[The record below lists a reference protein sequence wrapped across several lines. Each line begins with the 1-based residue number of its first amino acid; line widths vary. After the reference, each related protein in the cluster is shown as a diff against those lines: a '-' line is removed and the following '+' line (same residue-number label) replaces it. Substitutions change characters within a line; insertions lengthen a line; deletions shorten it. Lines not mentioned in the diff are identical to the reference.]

1 VLGLG
6 VGFYGV
12 GGDMDVKG
20 SWLPSDEASLEA
32 WYKVGTG
39 ITDAKPGVTAW
50 ANQSSVGSDYDM
62 LQSNVNR
69 RPTVTGSGL
78 GVITFSNTSSSPNLP
93 DQLEIDVAG
102 GADHIELDGAFVMG
116 LKFNA
121 TLSGSVVVGSNRL
134 GDEMLKL
141 QTTTKLRLKNDSGTK
156 DFELSSGSTTDD
168 SYWVIS
174 RDGSDDVTVYK
185 DGSTSVFSTSMP
197 QSRSGTFDI
206 DAIGV
211 RHSGSPGGGGTN
223 NFDGTVTEIMIF
235 KGTTSAA
242 LIANVNDRLS
252 TL

>member
-1 VLGLG
+1 
-6 VGFYGV
+6 
-12 GGDMDVKG
+12 
-20 SWLPSDEASLEA
+20 
-32 WYKVGTG
+32 
-39 ITDAKPGVTAW
+39 
-50 ANQSSVGSDYDM
+50 
-62 LQSNVNR
+62 
-69 RPTVTGSGL
+69 
-78 GVITFSNTSSSPNLP
+78 
-93 DQLEIDVAG
+93 
-102 GADHIELDGAFVMG
+102 MG

-121 TLSGSVVVGSNRL
+121 TLSGSVVVGSNQVNN
-134 GDEMLKL
+134 EMLKL
-141 QTTTKLRLKNDSGTK
+141 QTTTTLRLKNDSGTK
-156 DFELSSGSTTDD
+156 DFVLSSGSTTDD

-185 DGSTSVFSTSMP
+185 DGSTSAFSTSMP

-211 RHSGSPGGGGTN
+211 RNSGSSGGGGTN